1 MTSLEP
7 VAADARASPALSH
20 AAGAWGPAASI
31 ALIERDAG
39 AWNEEF
45 E

>member
-1 MTSLEP
+1 MTSLDSG
-7 VAADARASPALSH
+7 AADARASPARSH

-31 ALIERDAG
+31 ALIERDG
-39 AWNEEF
+39 RAWNEET